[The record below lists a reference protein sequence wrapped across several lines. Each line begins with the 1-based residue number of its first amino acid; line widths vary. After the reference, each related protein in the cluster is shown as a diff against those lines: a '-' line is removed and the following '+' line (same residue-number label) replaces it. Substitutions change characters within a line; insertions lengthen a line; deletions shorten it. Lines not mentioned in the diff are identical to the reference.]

1 MKRIIFIST
10 IIMSLLSLGSCQEK
24 EEAGEYDHWRVR
36 DQEYVDS
43 IARLADTGAYG
54 WTKMVSYTLSDSV
67 ESINPNSNHYIYI
80 QKLEQGEG
88 TRKPMYNDSIRVH
101 YLGRLISSES
111 YPQGR
116 IFGKSYSTYELNEAT
131 DVPTLMA
138 LNTNVTGFATAT
150 LHMVEGDR
158 WKVVIPYYLGYGE
171 SDYTSAGIPGYSA
184 LTFDIK
190 MARIYRF
197 QIDKDTSWH

>member
-1 MKRIIFIST
+1 MDKNGF
-10 IIMSLLSLGSCQEK
+10 L
-24 EEAGEYDHWRVR
+24 
-36 DQEYVDS
+36 
-43 IARLADTGAYG
+43 
-54 WTKMVSYTLSDSV
+54 
-67 ESINPNSNHYIYI
+67 
-80 QKLEQGEG
+80 QGEG